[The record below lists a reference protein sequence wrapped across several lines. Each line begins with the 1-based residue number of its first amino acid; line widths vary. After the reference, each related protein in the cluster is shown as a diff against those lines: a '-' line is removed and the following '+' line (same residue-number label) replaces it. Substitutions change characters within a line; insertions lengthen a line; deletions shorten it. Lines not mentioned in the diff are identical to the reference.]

1 MLLTSEHQG
10 DKLENFQSQ
19 ICTTEW
25 DPKFKD
31 LKHKILV

>member
-1 MLLTSEHQG
+1 MLLISEHQV

-25 DPKFKD
+25 DPKFN
-31 LKHKILV
+31 